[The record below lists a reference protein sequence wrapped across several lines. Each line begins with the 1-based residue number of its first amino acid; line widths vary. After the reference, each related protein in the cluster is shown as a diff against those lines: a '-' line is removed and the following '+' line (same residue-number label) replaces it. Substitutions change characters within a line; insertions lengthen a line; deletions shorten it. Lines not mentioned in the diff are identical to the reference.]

1 VRIAV
6 ADDAVL
12 LREGVVRLLREAGF
26 DVTGQ
31 VGTGDELV
39 RLVDADPPDVCVVDI
54 RMPPTFTDEGLRAAS
69 LIGERHPD
77 VGVVILSQYD
87 DASYAMQLL
96 AHGAKG
102 RGYLLKDR
110 VMDVE
115 EFVDAVRRVA
125 QGGSAIDPQIIAGL
139 VGRPR
144 RRSPLDELT
153 DREREVLALMAEGR
167 SNVSIERK
175 LFLSQKTV
183 EGHVRN
189 IFAKL
194 GLQPEEGVHR
204 RVLAVLTYLR
214 KPQQD

>member
-1 VRIAV
+1 VRVAV

-77 VGVVILSQYD
+77 VGIVILSQYD
-87 DASYAMQLL
+87 DAGYAMQLL

-125 QGGSAIDPQIIAGL
+125 EGGSAIDPQIIAGL

-144 RRSPLDELT
+144 HRSPLDDLT
-153 DREREVLALMAEGR
+153 GREREVLALMAEGR

-189 IFAKL
+189 LFAKL

-214 KPQQD
+214 APQHD